1 MSNIQDITSHSPEEN
16 SVYFLDCVVL
26 LYLFHPQGDYNR
38 NITAEYSRLYG
49 QIIKKNKIIYN
60 RTLVSELI
68 NRYLRLGYDY
78 YIKEH
83 NLQIDTYSFKYNYKD
98 TLDYKNNLNNI
109 IYIISEN
116 FKNFTYTES
125 SNLFDINNL
134 LNQYTDPKYFDFN
147 DADYIN
153 LAKEHNAIIVTH
165 DSDFMYIK
173 EDIQIITANTH
184 MFK

>member
-1 MSNIQDITSHSPEEN
+1 MSNIQDITSHSPEED

-83 NLQIDTYSFKYNYKD
+83 N
-98 TLDYKNNLNNI
+98 
-109 IYIISEN
+109 
-116 FKNFTYTES
+116 
-125 SNLFDINNL
+125 
-134 LNQYTDPKYFDFN
+134 
-147 DADYIN
+147 
-153 LAKEHNAIIVTH
+153 AIIVTH